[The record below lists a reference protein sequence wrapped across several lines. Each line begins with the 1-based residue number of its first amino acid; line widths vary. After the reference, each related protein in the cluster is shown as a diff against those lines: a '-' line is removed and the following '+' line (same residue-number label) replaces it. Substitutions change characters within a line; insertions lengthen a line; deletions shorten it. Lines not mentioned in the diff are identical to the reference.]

1 VPHRALPLTLAVLI
15 LGACSDDKS
24 PPAGETPD
32 AADVST
38 VDAEPGGPDAAEG
51 SGPDAGPG
59 TDGPDAVIKVF
70 DGTHVYFG
78 EGGSREVDLAADL
91 PAAGLRYRS
100 IMMEMALRCPA
111 NGGCDW
117 WDRHGHISVM
127 RDGKEVEVL
136 RFVTPYRKAMA
147 VSLDVTDLRP
157 LLTGRVTLRVFID
170 TWVGPGHPNG
180 AGWLVDT
187 TLRFTG
193 GAPAK
198 EVLAVIPL
206 WQPGGVVFGDP
217 ARDPSRSATVAIPA
231 GATGATL
238 WTNITGHGQG
248 NAYNCAEFCA
258 ANHVLAVG
266 DRTISKEIW
275 RDDCRTTAVPDQA
288 GTWQYSRAGWC
299 PGASVRPW
307 IENIGA
313 VEGGRDLTVRW
324 TPEVY
329 VNTCRPGAGSCSG
342 CTLGTSC
349 EYDGGNHTEPY
360 YQLSGMLVVTR

>member
-1 VPHRALPLTLAVLI
+1 VPHRALPLTLAFLI

-32 AADVST
+32 AAAVST
-38 VDAEPGGPDAAEG
+38 VDAAPGSPDAAAPGGPDA
-51 SGPDAGPG
+51 SPG

-78 EGGSREVDLAADL
+78 EGGSREVDLAAEL

-100 IMMEMALRCPA
+100 IIMEMALRCPA

-127 RDGKEVEVL
+127 VDGKEVEVL

-288 GTWQYSRAGWC
+288 GTWQYPRAGWC

-307 IENIGA
+307 IEDIGA
-313 VEGGRDLTVRW
+313 VEGGRDITVRW

>member
-1 VPHRALPLTLAVLI
+1 MPHRALPLTLAFLI
-15 LGACSDDKS
+15 LGCSDDK

-32 AADVST
+32 AADVAT
-38 VDAEPGGPDAAEG
+38 VDAGPGSPDAAEA
-51 SGPDAGPG
+51 SGPDASPG
-59 TDGPDAVIKVF
+59 SDGPDAVIKVF

-78 EGGSREVDLAADL
+78 EGGSREVDLAAEL
-91 PAAGLRYRS
+91 PAAGLRYRT
-100 IMMEMALRCPA
+100 IMMDMALRCPA

-127 RDGKEVEVL
+127 VDGKEVEVL
-136 RFVTPYRKAMA
+136 RFVTPYRKAMS

-157 LLTGRVTLRVFID
+157 LLTGRVTMRVFID

-193 GAPAK
+193 GAPAR

-231 GATGATL
+231 GATGAKL

-266 DRTISKEIW
+266 ERTISKEIW

-288 GTWQYSRAGWC
+288 GTWQYPRAGWC

-307 IENIGA
+307 IEDIGA
-313 VEGGRDLTVRW
+313 VAAGDLTVRW
-324 TPEVY
+324 TPEPY

-342 CTLGTSC
+342 CTLGTGC

>member
-1 VPHRALPLTLAVLI
+1 VPHRALPLTLAFLI
-15 LGACSDDKS
+15 LGACSDDK

-38 VDAEPGGPDAAEG
+38 VDAAPGAPDAAAPG
-51 SGPDAGPG
+51 GPDAGPG

-78 EGGSREVDLAADL
+78 EGGSREVDLAAEL

-100 IMMEMALRCPA
+100 IIMEMALRCPA

-127 RDGKEVEVL
+127 VDGKEVEVL

-217 ARDPSRSATVAIPA
+217 ARDPSRSATAAIPA

-288 GTWQYSRAGWC
+288 GTWQYPRAGWC

-307 IENIGA
+307 IEDIGA
-313 VEGGRDLTVRW
+313 VEGGRDIIVRW